1 MSYLIDTSTLAELLR
16 ASPPQTLVRRLSQ
29 VPTRDRW
36 TSVITVSQLL
46 LAARQNNDAR
56 LMQNMI
62 RLVAAIRVAAYDLS
76 AAQVFAKFRAGVGA
90 DCQTDDVM
98 IASIA
103 SARDYTLVTRRT
115 DVFERY
121 KLRLEDWTSD

>member
-1 MSYLIDTSTLAELLR
+1 LSYLIDTSTLAELLR

-46 LAARQNNDAR
+46 LAARQNDDAR

-76 AAQVFAKFRAGVGA
+76 AAQVFAKFRSGVA
-90 DCQTDDVM
+90 SDCQTDDVM

-103 SARDYTLVTRRT
+103 SAHDYTLVTRRPSI
-115 DVFERY
+115 FERY
-121 KLRLEDWTSD
+121 KLRLEDWTSE